1 MSLPIADPIRLQV
14 TERFIAVLEGIVG
27 GEDYWMTPAE
37 VQSWSNP
44 SIELSVYP
52 TYQVYIEG
60 GNAPENEMGGR
71 FEQEVAVIVKVID
84 QDNTD
89 LVKRLER
96 SRRDIIK
103 AVMADLSGGA
113 GSLAELS
120 STIRV
125 DADTIIFGLDGFG
138 SLEQRFLVTLAG
150 KFSD

>member
-1 MSLPIADPIRLQV
+1 MSLPAADPIRLQV
-14 TERFIAVLEGIVG
+14 TARFVDVLEALVC
-27 GEDYWMTPAE
+27 GEDYWTTPRE
-37 VQSWSNP
+37 VQSWTNP
-44 SIELSVYP
+44 SIELSSYP

-103 AVMADLSGGA
+103 AVMADLAGGA
-113 GSLAELS
+113 GSLAELA
-120 STIRV
+120 STVRV
-125 DADTIIFGLDGFG
+125 DADTVIMGLDGFG

>member
-1 MSLPIADPIRLQV
+1 MSLPAADPIRLQV
-14 TERFIAVLEGIVG
+14 TARFVDILEALVC
-27 GEDYWMTPAE
+27 GEDYWTTPAE
-37 VQSWSNP
+37 VQSWTNP
-44 SIELSVYP
+44 SIELSSYP

-71 FEQEVAVIVKVID
+71 FQQEIAVIIKVID
-84 QDNTD
+84 KDNTA
-89 LVKRLER
+89 LVERLER

-103 AVMADLSGGA
+103 AVMADLEGGA
-113 GSLAELS
+113 GSLAELA

-125 DADTIIFGLDGFG
+125 DADTVIMGLDGFG

>member
-1 MSLPIADPIRLQV
+1 MSLPTAEPIRLQV
-14 TERFIAVLEGIVG
+14 TGRFVEVLEGIVS
-27 GEDYWMTPAE
+27 GEGYWTTPAE
-37 VQSWSNP
+37 VQSWTNP
-44 SIELSVYP
+44 SIELSSYP

-71 FEQEVAVIVKVID
+71 FEQEVAVVVKVID
-84 QDNTD
+84 KDNTD

-103 AVMADLSGGA
+103 AVMADLEGGT
-113 GSLAELS
+113 GSLAALGAA
-120 STIRV
+120 IRV
-125 DADTIIFGLDGFG
+125 DADTVIMGLDGFG